1 VQRDEQ
7 EIEHFLNDKFPR
19 IQRLADKIGADI
31 GFEDEA
37 GVGVMTRHGRTWG
50 LSGQTPIVKVSM
62 QRGGYNVLSV
72 VTSQVRWAI
81 RSRKVRLT
89 GSGISSS

>member
-19 IQRLADKIGADI
+19 IRRLADKIGLTSDSRMKQRRRY
-31 GFEDEA
+31 D
-37 GVGVMTRHGRTWG
+37 THGRTWG
-50 LSGQTPIVKVSM
+50 PRGQTPIVKVSM

-72 VTSQVRWAI
+72 VTAQGEMGYSIKESAI
-81 RSRKVRLT
+81 N